1 MMKMA
6 ARMSIRT
13 LKILGFLMGAFGLL
27 LLIFPYYILGPEAY
41 IPKSNPEMGY
51 FLPKYLEAW
60 IMLILALILLI
71 FSMILLAIY
80 VYRRQHMRI
89 IQQTRNRF

>member
-1 MMKMA
+1 
-6 ARMSIRT
+6 MSTRT
-13 LKILGFLMGAFGLL
+13 LGILGFLTGAFGLF

-60 IMLILALILLI
+60 IMLTLAVFLLLS
-71 FSMILLAIY
+71 SMILLAFY
-80 VYRRQHMRI
+80 VRKHQHMHLAK
-89 IQQTRNRF
+89 